1 MKGQWIASKTNGL
14 NNQEILKM
22 TDGQKKPKGA
32 GKSSF
37 ELINSDIL
45 MEVLPVKPGS
55 VVLDLA
61 CGKGIYCMFLS
72 EIVGDTGLIYA
83 VDLWEEGIRLIGKE
97 IEEKNITNILPLLD
111 DATAQIEIDDY
122 SVDVC
127 LMATVLHDFE
137 EMNKS
142 GAVIEQV
149 KTILKP
155 GGYLAVIEFK
165 KIDGPPGPPMKI
177 RLAEDDTEKMVSG
190 YGFKKVK
197 IVDIGEYNYLMIFKS
212 IRS

>member
-14 NNQEILKM
+14 NNQEKHKM

>member
-1 MKGQWIASKTNGL
+1 
-14 NNQEILKM
+14 
-22 TDGQKKPKGA
+22 
-32 GKSSF
+32 
-37 ELINSDIL
+37 
-45 MEVLPVKPGS
+45 
-55 VVLDLA
+55 
-61 CGKGIYCMFLS
+61 
-72 EIVGDTGLIYA
+72 
-83 VDLWEEGIRLIGKE
+83 
-97 IEEKNITNILPLLD
+97 
-111 DATAQIEIDDY
+111 QIEIDDY

>member
-1 MKGQWIASKTNGL
+1 MTSK
-14 NNQEILKM
+14 QIM
-22 TDGQKKPKGA
+22 PKGA

-37 ELINSDIL
+37 DLINSDL
-45 MEVLPVKPGS
+45 LKDVLPLKPGA

-61 CGKGIYCMFLS
+61 CGRGVYSMFLS

-83 VDLWEEGIRLIGKE
+83 VDLWEEGLQILGKE
-97 IEEKNITNILPLLD
+97 IEENKITNILPILN
-111 DATAQIEIDDY
+111 DATKEIEIDDY

-142 GAVIEQV
+142 GVVLEQV

-155 GGYLAVIEFK
+155 GGLLAVIEFK
-165 KIDGPPGPPMKI
+165 KIDGPPGPPKKI
-177 RLAEDDTEKMVSG
+177 RLSEEQTEEMASG
-190 YGFKKVK
+190 YGFRHVRT
-197 IVDIGEYNYLMIFKS
+197 VDIGDFNYLITFQEV
-212 IRS
+212 

>member
-1 MKGQWIASKTNGL
+1 
-14 NNQEILKM
+14 M

>member
-1 MKGQWIASKTNGL
+1 
-14 NNQEILKM
+14 
-22 TDGQKKPKGA
+22 
-32 GKSSF
+32 
-37 ELINSDIL
+37 